1 MTALDFEYGGKE
13 YTAKPAA
20 FNDCAGC
27 AFAEGAGCWFMA
39 GEIPSCS
46 AWGDGRLVTYIF
58 VEKNDAAS

>member
-27 AFAEGAGCWFMA
+27 AFAEQLGY
-39 GEIPSCS
+39 
-46 AWGDGRLVTYIF
+46 RLEPI
-58 VEKNDAAS
+58 

>member
-20 FNDCAGC
+20 FGDCAGC

-39 GEIPSCS
+39 DAIPSCS
-46 AWGDGRLVTYIF
+46 DWADGRMMSFIF
-58 VEKNDAAS
+58 VEKKDASD